1 MTSRLPKPRRNRLN
15 HVAQC
20 GVEVLLRIARSA
32 KQRISR
38 SERVVTRLIVGS
50 GWLCSRCDSLEVFS
64 GEQTSRR
71 AGNDSAGTFADAERG
86 TIDDIVDIERY
97 PIDRPGS
104 PPSRQSWI
112 SVELRWPT
120 KGVARSPG
128 SCDRRRWRWPLP
140 SSLRL
145 SPKADVR
152 EEFCSVY
159 VRGDSEAE
167 LASDDPR
174 GRILR
179 RRVGHITRDQIA
191 PDSVV
196 HRLYVSPAL
205 KAFIAACVGEVRV
218 FEYADPL
225 AALIATVLPPGGTL
239 PWHYDTNEFVVTILT
254 QEPEAGGC
262 SSSIRTCDGRATRTS
277 TVSPG
282 CSTTTLPRRCA
293 RATCSPATSSCS
305 SAAIRCIASPRSKVS
320 RERHVAVLSYANRP
334 GVIGPIDR
342 TRAVYGRVTEAH
354 VIAHEIS
361 QGADG
366 LIL

>member
-1 MTSRLPKPRRNRLN
+1 MTRQVR
-15 HVAQC
+15 
-20 GVEVLLRIARSA
+20 
-32 KQRISR
+32 
-38 SERVVTRLIVGS
+38 
-50 GWLCSRCDSLEVFS
+50 
-64 GEQTSRR
+64 
-71 AGNDSAGTFADAERG
+71 FADAERG
-86 TIDDIVDIERY
+86 TIDDIVDLDRY

-104 PPSRQSWI
+104 PAQQAIVDQCRAALADDGCCTLTGFVRP
-112 SVELRWPT
+112 EALA
-120 KGVARSPG
+120 VAAAEFAA
-128 SCDRRRWRWPLP
+128 LA
-140 SSLRL
+140 
-145 SPKADVR
+145 PKADIR

-167 LASDDPR
+167 LAPDDPR
-174 GRILR
+174 GHILR
-179 RRVGHITRDQIA
+179 RRVGHITRDQIP
-191 PDSVV
+191 PDSVAQ
-196 HRLYVSPAL
+196 RLYVAPAL
-205 KAFIAACVGEVRV
+205 KAFIAACVGESRV

-254 QEPEAGGC
+254 QEPEAGGLFQFHQNLRRPGDENLPGLARVLDDDAPETL
-262 SSSIRTCDGRATRTS
+262 RTRDLRAGDFQLFLGRYSLHR
-277 TVSPG
+277 V
-282 CSTTTLPRRCA
+282 TT
-293 RATCSPATSSCS
+293 
-305 SAAIRCIASPRSKVS
+305 IEGN